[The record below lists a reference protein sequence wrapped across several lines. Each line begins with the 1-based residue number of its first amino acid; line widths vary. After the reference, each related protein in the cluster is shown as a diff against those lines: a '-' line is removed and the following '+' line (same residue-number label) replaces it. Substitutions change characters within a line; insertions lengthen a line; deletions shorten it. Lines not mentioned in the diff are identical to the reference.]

1 MKVKPVYEFLLWEN
15 CRNHCSFCF
24 QEEKNQCTEEQKI
37 DSLNKLCQFLSSDQ
51 FVKGSHIL
59 LVGGE
64 LFDTP
69 SFNLSIALKSS
80 IDLIIKLMLKN
91 DIDLLYINTNLIYK
105 KLDVLEYLLSSISS
119 NSLSNRLRFT
129 TSYDIVGRFSSSRS
143 HDLMLRNLSFIKD
156 KYSSINVII
165 NTILTNAACES
176 INSNSFVVRDFEDK
190 YKCKIRLIPYIVK
203 IPELRADKIKVFSTI
218 YKVALSY
225 NNPEEYIKEYIYEFD
240 IKQEKLLYRYNKHS
254 LEYCTSAKSSCGHS
268 ENFKMYS
275 SDNSCFVCDLKA
287 LFD

>member
-1 MKVKPVYEFLLWEN
+1 
-15 CRNHCSFCF
+15 
-24 QEEKNQCTEEQKI
+24 
-37 DSLNKLCQFLSSDQ
+37 
-51 FVKGSHIL
+51 
-59 LVGGE
+59 
-64 LFDTP
+64 
-69 SFNLSIALKSS
+69 
-80 IDLIIKLMLKN
+80 
-91 DIDLLYINTNLIYK
+91 
-105 KLDVLEYLLSSISS
+105 
-119 NSLSNRLRFT
+119 
-129 TSYDIVGRFSSSRS
+129 
-143 HDLMLRNLSFIKD
+143 MLRNLSFIKD